1 MKKFTFNVGIKY
13 NFGDEVYVTTSGKKT
28 WMKGK
33 IIGWALGHPGFPVE
47 CTNENDEIRYQSLTS
62 LPITYMVEVKD
73 KDGECHNYR
82 RAASSVFDRPA
93 EEDIARLKK
102 LKEQR
107 QKLDDEIS
115 RIEQYL

>member
-1 MKKFTFNVGIKY
+1 MKKFTFNIDVKY
-13 NFGDEVYVTTSGKKT
+13 NFGDEVYITTFGRKT

-33 IIGWALGHPGFPVE
+33 IKGWILGCPRFPVE
-47 CTNENDEIRYQSLTS
+47 CDNEYNEKYYQALSSL
-62 LPITYMVEVKD
+62 LVIYIVEVRD
-73 KDGECHNYR
+73 KDGNFHNYR
-82 RAASSVFDRPA
+82 RLASSIFDRSA

-102 LKEQR
+102 LKKQR

>member
-1 MKKFTFNVGIKY
+1 MKKFVFYVNVKY
-13 NFGDEVYVTTSGKKT
+13 NFGDEVYITTSGRKT

-33 IIGWALGHPGFPVE
+33 IKGWALGHPGFPVE
-47 CTNENDEIRYQSLTS
+47 CNDEYNEKHYVDLPS
-62 LPITYMVEVKD
+62 LPVSYIVEVKD
-73 KDGECHNYR
+73 KDGKFHNYR
-82 RAASSVFDRPA
+82 RPASSVFDRPA